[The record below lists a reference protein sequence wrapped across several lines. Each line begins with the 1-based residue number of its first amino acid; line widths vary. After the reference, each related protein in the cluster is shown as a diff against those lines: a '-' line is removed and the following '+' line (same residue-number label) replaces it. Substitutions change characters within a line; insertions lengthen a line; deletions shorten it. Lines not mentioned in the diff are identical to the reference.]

1 MIAQKYISTK
11 KKQQPN
17 THPDMLVPDTIV
29 LVVRK
34 IRDVDTLLMLA
45 STCKAIRAVVW
56 TPLIARPTFFLN
68 SQMLTF
74 LKDAKRHLS
83 HGASIT
89 HESHRHC
96 RPNSKYS
103 VVEHS
108 ARITHEGRVLL
119 SVTFLMGDNSVDL
132 EFHSDKTGYFV
143 IFPESGHIE
152 YRNRRDVECHEY
164 NPPHLLAKLV
174 EMKLV

>member
-1 MIAQKYISTK
+1 
-11 KKQQPN
+11 
-17 THPDMLVPDTIV
+17 MLVPDILV

-34 IRDVDTLLMLA
+34 IRDVNALLMLA

-68 SQMLTF
+68 SHMLTF

-83 HGASIT
+83 RMH
-89 HESHRHC
+89 
-96 RPNSKYS
+96 
-103 VVEHS
+103 
-108 ARITHEGRVLL
+108 RITHSSHRLCAYTSRNRPVSATQHSAHITCEGRVLL
-119 SVTFLMGDNSVDL
+119 SITFNMGDNYVDF
-132 EFHSDKTGYFV
+132 EFYSDKTGYYQ

-152 YRNRRDVECHEY
+152 YHTATRQDMTCYEY
-164 NPPHLLAKLV
+164 DPPQLLAKLV